1 MSDHLTPYEVAAR
14 QFGSRARIEEILG
27 LKRTAAYL
35 YQRPASGRDAGD
47 FPSARH
53 QRRLLAHAAAT
64 RTVLLPEWLIWGATE
79 AEIAAEEARVAAM
92 AAAHARVAEAGPPFT
107 FPGGSRV
114 EAAE

>member
-1 MSDHLTPYEVAAR
+1 MSKHLTPARVCERAFGGPGGVAAV
-14 QFGSRARIEEILG
+14 LG
-27 LKRTAAYL
+27 LGEKAPYNWHHPST
-35 YQRPASGRDAGD
+35 GRDAGD
-47 FPSARH
+47 LPSARYM
-53 QRRLLAHAAAT
+53 RALLARAAAVGVT
-64 RTVLLPEWLIWGATE
+64 LRPEWLIWGATE